1 MAVLALV
8 DVRDIV
14 EWIKGTE
21 ERLSV
26 LYARAAAACRDDPSF
41 SAFLR
46 GLSQDEES
54 HAKFMSLASVQL
66 HDLRNRPPLDILLD
80 GQTRSTVD
88 SLLGRFEHLLAGPA
102 VPKRSVIEYV
112 ARAEASE
119 LNPIFLYIAEE
130 YRTAG
135 REGEHMTGEIQ
146 RHLLRIQDFLDD
158 LPRELKPSVDV
169 STLPRVGE
177 DRFLVVEDYGPLRRL
192 MASLLARRG
201 AVDTASQGHEGLGR
215 LREHFHDGIVT
226 DVRMPGMDG
235 LEFYRRAI
243 EYDGRLKGRFLFC
256 AGDLSPANE
265 NHLREHN
272 LPFLQKPFGLGQFQ
286 DAMDGILGGDT
297 KEQQESSD

>member
-21 ERLSV
+21 ERLGV
-26 LYARAAAACRDDPSF
+26 LYAKAAAACGADPSF

-46 GLSQDEES
+46 GLSQDEGT
-54 HAKFMSLASVQL
+54 HAKFMSLASQQL
-66 HDLRNRPPLDILLD
+66 HDVRNRPPLDILLD
-80 GQTRSTVD
+80 GQTRSMVD

-102 VPKRSVIEYV
+102 VPKRSVIEYL

-130 YRTAG
+130 YRKAG

-146 RHLLRIQDFLDD
+146 RHLLRIQDFLDN
-158 LPRELKPSVDV
+158 LPRELRPSVDV
-169 STLPRVGE
+169 STLPFVGE
-177 DRFLVVEDYGPLRRL
+177 DRFLVVEDHGPLRRL

-201 AVDTASQGHEGLGR
+201 AVDTAAEGHEGLDR

-226 DVRMPGMDG
+226 DVHMPGMDG

-256 AGDLSPANE
+256 AGDLSSANE

-286 DAMDGILGGDT
+286 DAIDGILGGDKT
-297 KEQQESSD
+297 EPCESSN